1 MVVRRFGAVGRCDR
15 FPEHIRSNEVNPVA
29 VAQEIHR
36 MTVDEYVR
44 IVRDFGWEST
54 ELVEGVVY
62 DVSPEYNRHADTVMD
77 LLHKLHAA
85 FPDDVVRNA
94 GSVHVSEI
102 SMFDPDVYVIDGS
115 FARDPDWAIPASAV
129 KLVVEVSVT
138 TQAHDRG
145 PKLTAY
151 ARAGLPEVWLID
163 LRPEVGE
170 LVRHRD
176 PDGASYRTVDRYAVG
191 ENAHDLDVNAI
202 LTR

>member
-1 MVVRRFGAVGRCDR
+1 MQTLPRAHPFERGEA
-15 FPEHIRSNEVNPVA
+15 VA

-62 DVSPEYNRHADTVMD
+62 DVTPELNRHAGTVMD
-77 LLHKLHAA
+77 LLDKIRIA
-85 FPDDVVRNA
+85 FPDDVVRNV
-94 GSVHVSEI
+94 GSVHISPT

-115 FARDPDWAIPASAV
+115 FVGDPDWAIPASAV

-145 PKLTAY
+145 PKLIAY
-151 ARAGLPEVWLID
+151 AKAGLPEVWLID
-163 LRPEVGE
+163 PRPGVAE

-176 PDGASYRTVDRYAVG
+176 PEGASYRTVDRFDVG
-191 ENAHDLDVNAI
+191 ENAEGLDATVI
-202 LTR
+202 LRS